1 MFENQSI
8 AFGYFLRPDAA
19 PESRLYQEL
28 PATASQLVPLLETYL
43 DAYNNRFNTSLNLG
57 KMHAMVILYVSSRR
71 GTQVPFRKPKCEQT
85 QCDAMSI
92 TV

>member
-1 MFENQSI
+1 MQDMFQHQSI

-43 DAYNNRFNTSLNLG
+43 DAYNNRFNTNLNLG
-57 KMHAMVILYVSSRR
+57 
-71 GTQVPFRKPKCEQT
+71 
-85 QCDAMSI
+85 
-92 TV
+92 